1 MIIVMPIRWYGII
14 LLVFGVA
21 IFFGAAVRTGNV
33 VGMLVGA
40 GIAGLGFVF
49 AFVRLPTRTEREAKK
64 ARERRQNHP
73 LQSETKPHCN
83 HCGKVIQDDAQ
94 VCAYCGKRVGVA
106 RTIATEGHA
115 DARLASA
122 VQTDIGKHTSKGVAE
137 LESSRSKSSAPDR
150 RPRNSQSA
158 VIPGETP
165 GNVGLTVLKKGDV
178 IGDRFEVRGLLG
190 RGGFGEVYL
199 VYHRAVRTLV
209 ALKTIR
215 SEFLTDSA
223 AKDAFRKEALTWVH
237 LERHPCILYALGVH
251 EFLGRLFVVMEYI
264 APDSQGRVTLADHLA
279 KSDGPLDRVQTLKWA
294 LELSDGME
302 HAYRHGITCHRDIK
316 PSNILITQDKTV
328 MISDFGLALAAEV
341 ALRGQVLRFS
351 TDEADG
357 SFGLSLV
364 QNEAGKEICGTP
376 GYMAPEVVLGRGA
389 DVRSDIYSFGLVL
402 WQMAAGSRVPPF
414 HVPVPDGGVGEY
426 VRAVLEGQMRG
437 RVPNVGGE
445 IQHIIERCL
454 EPDPA
459 RRYKAFA
466 EMRREVEFLLR
477 TKWGIVG
484 GPPTP
489 RDHERAGFWN
499 NKGSTLYQ
507 LGQHEEAIACF
518 SKGLEIDPSCA
529 DAWAMKGGVLCEVG
543 RRDEAVL
550 CYSKAVDLNPK
561 DTDAWLRLGE
571 NLDELGRYRHAI
583 ACCDRALEVAPAKVD
598 LWNLKGTALYKLDLP
613 NEALGCFTKALD
625 IDPHRAPLWFN
636 KGLALY
642 RLDRHH
648 EAVECFSKSLEI
660 DSRDA
665 GVWFNKGIV
674 LGDMQRLEEA
684 VDCFAMVVE
693 IDSKN
698 TQAWCQKAIVEE
710 RCGNMRAAAISWRRF
725 LDLARN
731 DPAET
736 HRIKEIEAILAE
748 LEAAL

>member
-1 MIIVMPIRWYGII
+1 MP
-14 LLVFGVA
+14 L
-21 IFFGAAVRTGNV
+21 
-33 VGMLVGA
+33 
-40 GIAGLGFVF
+40 
-49 AFVRLPTRTEREAKK
+49 
-64 ARERRQNHP
+64 
-73 LQSETKPHCN
+73 
-83 HCGKVIQDDAQ
+83 
-94 VCAYCGKRVGVA
+94 
-106 RTIATEGHA
+106 TI
-115 DARLASA
+115 
-122 VQTDIGKHTSKGVAE
+122 
-137 LESSRSKSSAPDR
+137 
-150 RPRNSQSA
+150 
-158 VIPGETP
+158 
-165 GNVGLTVLKKGDV
+165 KKGDV

-199 VYHRAVRTLV
+199 VYHRAVHTLV

-215 SEFLTDSA
+215 SELLIDSA
-223 AKDAFRKEALTWVH
+223 AKVAFKKEALTWVH
-237 LERHPCILYALGVH
+237 LETHPCILSALGVE
-251 EFLGRLFVVMEYI
+251 EFLGRLFVVMLYI

-279 KSDGPLDRVQTLKWA
+279 KSDEPLDRVQTLKWA
-294 LELSDGME
+294 LEFSDGME

-316 PSNILITQDKTV
+316 PSNILITQDRTV

-341 ALRGQVLRFS
+341 ALRGQMVRFS
-351 TDEADG
+351 TDDADG

-414 HVPVPDGGVGEY
+414 HVPVPGGVGEY

-466 EMRREVEFLLR
+466 EMRHEVEFLLR

-489 RDHERAGFWN
+489 RDRERAGFWN
-499 NKGSTLYQ
+499 NKGLALYQ

-518 SKGLEIDPSCA
+518 SKGLEMDPHCA
-529 DAWAMKGGVLCEVG
+529 DAWVMKGATLCEVG
-543 RRDEAVL
+543 RRDEAIR
-550 CYSKAVDLNPK
+550 CYYRAVDLNPQ
-561 DTDAWLRLGE
+561 DTGAWLCLGE
-571 NLDELGRYRHAI
+571 NLGKLGKYRDAI
-583 ACCDRALEVAPAKVD
+583 ACCDRALEVAPARVD
-598 LWNLKGTALYKLDLP
+598 LWNLKGMALYKLDLP
-613 NEALGCFTKALD
+613 NEALGCFTKAL
-625 IDPHRAPLWFN
+625 
-636 KGLALY
+636 
-642 RLDRHH
+642 
-648 EAVECFSKSLEI
+648 EI

-665 GVWFNKGIV
+665 GIWFRKGIV
-674 LGDMQRLEEA
+674 LRDMQRLEEA
-684 VDCFAMVVE
+684 VDCFARVVE

-698 TQAWCQKAIVEE
+698 TQAWYEKATVEA
-710 RCGNMRAAAISWRRF
+710 RCGDMRAAAISLRRF

-736 HRIKEIEAILAE
+736 HRIEEIEAILAQ